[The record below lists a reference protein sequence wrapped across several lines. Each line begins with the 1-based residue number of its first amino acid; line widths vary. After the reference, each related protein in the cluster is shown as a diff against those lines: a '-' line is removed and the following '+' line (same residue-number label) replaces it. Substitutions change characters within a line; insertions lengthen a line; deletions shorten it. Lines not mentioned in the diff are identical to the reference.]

1 LYQEG
6 NSGPPVGAESWRVSD
21 HPSRGPSQLSIQLL
35 IGSEPGCM
43 SLFHSELPF
52 NGKAWLGVLL
62 GGLFFLLSPSNL
74 FGLTGDLTNDPVKVI
89 EKYLSLD
96 QRGARLEA
104 GTSEVLKPYIAWT
117 EEPAWGQVV
126 VISDYTVAQDTT
138 QWEIFSYLEAVI
150 PVTFQI
156 LGFMQ
161 WETATFLADP
171 RTEELSI
178 RIRAVENRWRIVD
191 PLFPPHVGR
200 KRLINFVRQALLNE
214 TNEVRIETLQRL
226 KESLERAG

>member
-1 LYQEG
+1 MSPFY
-6 NSGPPVGAESWRVSD
+6 SD
-21 HPSRGPSQLSIQLL
+21 PAFKR
-35 IGSEPGCM
+35 
-43 SLFHSELPF
+43 
-52 NGKAWLGVLL
+52 KAWVVALL
-62 GGLFFLLSPSNL
+62 GGLVFLLPPSKL
-74 FGLTGDLTNDPVKVI
+74 FGLTGDLTNDPSKVI

-96 QRGARLEA
+96 KRGARLEA

-126 VISDYTVAQDTT
+126 VISDYTVTQDAT

-150 PVTFQI
+150 PVTFQV
-156 LGFMQ
+156 LGLMQ

-226 KESLERAG
+226 KKSLERAG